1 MIVLDASALLAFL
14 RREVGHDIVNAQLG
28 QACISAINF
37 AEVLARMSTSGI
49 APRDLRVQLD
59 STGLRVIDFD
69 IAQSVVVAEI
79 RDQMRS
85 AGIGIADCC
94 CLGLGLHL
102 ALPILTA
109 DRAWTTLGLGVT
121 VQLIR

>member
-14 RREVGHDIVNAQLG
+14 RREIGHEIVNAHLG
-28 QACISAINF
+28 QACISAVNY
-37 AEVLARMSTSGI
+37 AEALARMSSVGI
-49 APRDLRVQLD
+49 APRDLRSQLD
-59 STGLRVIDFD
+59 ATGLQVTDFD
-69 IAQSVVVAEI
+69 VAQSIVVAEI
-79 RDQMRS
+79 REQMRG

-94 CLGLGLHL
+94 CLALGLHL

-109 DRAWTTLGLGVT
+109 DRAWTTIGLGVT

>member
-14 RREVGHDIVNAQLG
+14 RREVGHEVVNAQLG

-37 AEVLARMSTSGI
+37 AEALARMSTFGF

-59 STGLRVIDFD
+59 STGLQVIDFD
-69 IAQSVVVAEI
+69 VAQSIVVAEI
-79 RDQMRS
+79 REPMRK

-94 CLGLGLHL
+94 CLALGLHL
-102 ALPILTA
+102 ALPVLTA
-109 DRAWTTLGLGVT
+109 DRAWTALDLGVT

>member
-1 MIVLDASALLAFL
+1 MIILDASALLAFL
-14 RREVGHDIVNAQLG
+14 RRELGHEIVTAQLG

-37 AEVLARMSTSGI
+37 AEVLARMSVLGI
-49 APRDLRVQLD
+49 APRDLRLQLD

-69 IAQSVVVAEI
+69 VAQSVIVAEI
-79 RDQMRS
+79 REPMRR

-94 CLGLGLHL
+94 CLALGMHL
-102 ALPILTA
+102 ALPVLTA